1 MLLFQERRRQLE
13 LPSLLN
19 KLTNFRSKNSD
30 GDRGSSTL
38 TRSGHSGTLTRYGHK
53 ESDHLYYSPIKNI
66 GESDRDMSSSS
77 PVLLEMY
84 DHVKVRYSPLSL
96 LEINLNQ
103 EFHVP
108 LRSQPVY
115 NSDTIRLYY
124 FLRHL
129 QIKYNSPL
137 AL

>member
-1 MLLFQERRRQLE
+1 MPLCQERRRQLE

-19 KLTNFRSKNSD
+19 KLANFRSKNSE
-30 GDRGSSTL
+30 GELTSSTL
-38 TRSGHSGTLTRYGHK
+38 TRSGHGGTLTRYGHK
-53 ESDHLYYSPIKNI
+53 ESDHLYYGPVKKI

-84 DHVKVRYSPLSL
+84 DHVKVRHSPLSL
-96 LEINLNQ
+96 FEINLNQ

-108 LRSQPVY
+108 LPSQPVY
-115 NSDTIRLYY
+115 NSESIRLYY

-129 QIKYNSPL
+129 QI
-137 AL
+137 

>member
-1 MLLFQERRRQLE
+1 MPLFQERRRQLE

-19 KLTNFRSKNSD
+19 KLANFRSKNSE
-30 GDRGSSTL
+30 GELTSSTL
-38 TRSGHSGTLTRYGHK
+38 TRSGGHGGTLTRYGHK
-53 ESDHLYYSPIKNI
+53 EPDHLYYGPVKNI

-84 DHVKVRYSPLSL
+84 DHVKVRHSPLSL
-96 LEINLNQ
+96 FEINLNQ

-108 LRSQPVY
+108 LPSQPVY
-115 NSDTIRLYY
+115 NSESIRLYY

-129 QIKYNSPL
+129 QI
-137 AL
+137 

>member
-1 MLLFQERRRQLE
+1 ME

-19 KLTNFRSKNSD
+19 KLSNFRSKNSD
-30 GDRGSSTL
+30 GGLGARQY
-38 TRSGHSGTLTRYGHK
+38 GTLTRYGTK
-53 ESDHLYYSPIKNI
+53 EDHLYYGPVKNI

-84 DHVKVRYSPLSL
+84 DHVKVRHSPLSL
-96 LEINLNQ
+96 FEINLNQ

-108 LRSQPVY
+108 LPSQPVY
-115 NSDTIRLYY
+115 NSETIRLYY

-129 QIKYNSPL
+129 
-137 AL
+137 

>member
-1 MLLFQERRRQLE
+1 ME

-19 KLTNFRSKNSD
+19 KLANFRSKNSD
-30 GDRGSSTL
+30 GSLSSTL

-53 ESDHLYYSPIKNI
+53 EDHTYYGPLKNI

-84 DHVKVRYSPLSL
+84 DHVKVRHSPLSL
-96 LEINLNQ
+96 FEINLNQ

-108 LRSQPVY
+108 LPSQPVY
-115 NSDTIRLYY
+115 NSETIRLYY

-129 QIKYNSPL
+129 
-137 AL
+137 